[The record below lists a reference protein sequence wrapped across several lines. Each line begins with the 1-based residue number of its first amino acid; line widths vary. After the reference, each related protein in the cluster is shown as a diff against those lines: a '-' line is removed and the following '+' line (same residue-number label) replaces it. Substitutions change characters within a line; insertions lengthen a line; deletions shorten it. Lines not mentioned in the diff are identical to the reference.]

1 MVDYNKII
9 ESLSIRFDHSNNI
22 ALKSSLTIDDFF
34 DVANTIILNHKGP
47 IYFGEKHEKI
57 GEGDM
62 LFIPGGRKIP
72 ITFGENSPMRISQD
86 DYIIKKER
94 FLTVNKNKDLIGSQP
109 DSYSCVSFE
118 AKVFNSVNFF
128 ASLDIP
134 AFIISKHDKLAE
146 SIVVVAKETLENLPG
161 KERVIKIYTEH
172 IVVEIIRYILK
183 NNLFIEELTTN
194 STYFN
199 DPRLINMFAYIKEN
213 LGNDLSNKKLAKI
226 AGVSEDYV
234 GQYFKLLTG
243 INPQDYIEYQR
254 MEYAIDLL
262 RSTKKSIREIGEQIG
277 FRDTAYFCRRFKM
290 MFGIPAGK
298 MRKRELL
305 MNI

>member
-9 ESLSIRFDHSNNI
+9 ESLSIRFNDSKNI
-22 ALKSSLTIDDFF
+22 ALKSSLTIEDFF
-34 DVANTIILNHKGP
+34 DVVNTIFINHNGH

-57 GEGDM
+57 AEGDM

-72 ITFGENSPMRISQD
+72 ITFGKNSPMRISHD
-86 DYIIKKER
+86 DFMIKKER
-94 FLTVNKNKDLIGSQP
+94 FLNVNNNKDLIGSQP

-134 AFIISKHDKLAE
+134 AFIIYKHEKLAE
-146 SIVVVAKETLENLPG
+146 LIVETAKETLENLPG
-161 KERVIKIYTEH
+161 KERVLKIHTEH

-298 MRKRELL
+298 MRKREIL
-305 MNI
+305 MNV